1 MGGMNELP
9 HNTSPWPKVLAITLI
24 AAAGFVVGSL
34 FAEILQAIIISG
46 TEFPG
51 GASRLATM
59 AAPPWWAV
67 ATNLL
72 GIWMGIGGSA
82 IYIVRQKWAPALTG
96 LLRARWSDII
106 YVLVGVGAQFAI
118 AIASAPFHLGT
129 KLNVP
134 VKHIF
139 GGAGAFLWLIGIMS
153 ILGAPFFEEVLFRGV
168 IFRGVR
174 ARLSERN
181 ENFAY
186 PFALIFSAALFA
198 LAHFELLQLPGL
210 FSVGLLLGYVVHRT
224 GRLAP
229 AIISHA
235 SFNTVAFVVVT
246 FVQHGKI

>member
-1 MGGMNELP
+1 
-9 HNTSPWPKVLAITLI
+9 
-24 AAAGFVVGSL
+24 
-34 FAEILQAIIISG
+34 
-46 TEFPG
+46 
-51 GASRLATM
+51 
-59 AAPPWWAV
+59 
-67 ATNLL
+67 
-72 GIWMGIGGSA
+72 
-82 IYIVRQKWAPALTG
+82 
-96 LLRARWSDII
+96 
-106 YVLVGVGAQFAI
+106 
-118 AIASAPFHLGT
+118 
-129 KLNVP
+129 
-134 VKHIF
+134 
-139 GGAGAFLWLIGIMS
+139 MS

-246 FVQHGKI
+246 FVQHGKV